1 MNMAKREHTVM
12 TIFGSA
18 RRSHYVVS
26 FFFWIMLFSPSSSA
40 VGGAEAARTLSLDEA
55 YRLAV
60 ANEEQIQIA
69 GRELAKAQLQPW
81 RAITQLTPQADLTGG
96 YIRNKEELAF
106 ALPQGFG
113 GAGQTTALI
122 RALATWQGIFAITQP
137 ILQPSFFPS
146 QRLGKD
152 LVQQSTQQYDFT
164 VREVL
169 FGVARAY
176 YDALRVQAQIAVA

>member
-1 MNMAKREHTVM
+1 WVKVVQRLPVKIVLEEPPPLDKLLRVGLSVQVAVNVSNLQGPLISGASPQQTFVKSLAASQQFGVTKMNMAKREHTVM

-113 GAGQTTALI
+113 GAGQT
-122 RALATWQGIFAITQP
+122 
-137 ILQPSFFPS
+137 
-146 QRLGKD
+146 
-152 LVQQSTQQYDFT
+152 
-164 VREVL
+164 
-169 FGVARAY
+169 
-176 YDALRVQAQIAVA
+176 